1 MAPKPK
7 RTVVSVR
14 DNVIENLDSVKN
26 VKSLAEYL
34 TFLIGF
40 MEGRVSP

>member
-7 RTVVSVR
+7 RTVVAVR
-14 DNVIENLDSVKN
+14 DNVIENLDSSKI
-26 VKSLAEYL
+26 VKSLAEYRN
-34 TFLIGF
+34 FLIGF